1 MFPCCLIIPPFFF
14 VVWNGTNA
22 GDSLNCSSQEY
33 HLRSCWGSEDSALVV
48 WIPGIVPLPV
58 SHSGE
63 NQLTLTRH
71 KRDFG
76 IITAVITAIATTAT
90 AAAVSRIALSQSVVT
105 ASTVNKLS
113 GEVAE
118 ALSTQNN
125 LNAFIQLGIL
135 NLNQQTA
142 LLQETHMASCSPIFM
157 HVCVTP
163 PRVQNLT
170 LALSQLNNYL
180 KSLE

>member
-22 GDSLNCSSQEY
+22 GDSLNCSLQEC

-63 NQLTLTRH
+63 NQLILTRH

-76 IITAVITAIATTAT
+76 IITAITTAIATAAT
-90 AAAVSRIALSQSVVT
+90 AAAVSRIALSQSLPIVT

-135 NLNQQTA
+135 NLSQQTA
-142 LLQETHMASCSPIFM
+142 LLQEQLDFLWETHMASCSPIFM
-157 HVCVTP
+157 HVCVT
-163 PRVQNLT
+163 T
-170 LALSQLNNYL
+170 
-180 KSLE
+180 